1 MSNDQEWRRLQGL
14 YAAMSDGELLRL
26 AEDRAGLTEV
36 ARQAI
41 DAEMSKRGLEVPVE
55 ETVETASA
63 PDESDVPL
71 DPSLVELITFQ
82 VPMDADTAMRLL
94 DEHGVPAHMEHAVRQ
109 VNEDGPKV
117 KMNWLSIFVERTRK
131 EDAVVVLRKGM
142 GLFPVM
148 AADELGDPAEGSDG
162 EEESLFMVG
171 NFQDEADVE
180 IAQKALTEAGIWFN
194 AVKDTDEGAD
204 WEGTTIEVKM
214 DDLERALA
222 VVETAFD
229 EAEQ

>member
-14 YAAMSDGELLRL
+14 YAALSDGELLRL
-26 AEDRAGLTEV
+26 AADKDGLTEV

-55 ETVETASA
+55 ETVEAVSA
-63 PDESDVPL
+63 ADESDAPL

-117 KMNWLSIFVERTRK
+117 KMNWLSIFVERERK
-131 EDAVVVLRKGM
+131 EDAMVVLRKGM
-142 GLFPVM
+142 GLFPVLAPEEM
-148 AADELGDPAEGSDG
+148 DDADDEGDEEMLSIVGDFELAADA
-162 EEESLFMVG
+162 
-171 NFQDEADVE
+171 E
-180 IAQKALTEAGIWFN
+180 IAKRALTDAGIWFQ
-194 AVKDTDEGAD
+194 ADTEPGV
-204 WEGTTIEVKM
+204 EGTMIEVRYA
-214 DDLERALA
+214 DFERAME
-222 VVETAFD
+222 VVEAAFD
-229 EAEQ
+229 AAESIQPPD